1 MHLKP
6 KSRRTIAA
14 LAALPLL
21 IWAWDASAPIRGT
34 LLARFDLA
42 RGHIALLAYG
52 LPPGYSDEYTRL
64 LKERYTIERRQ
75 IALCLVSRSL
85 IAYADSYNRLS
96 VAAAKAKFH
105 HDVFSETAQD
115 AQRIWLHSTP
125 DFSPQ
130 RRVQY
135 LFSWIPDTPRNR
147 ACFLSLKPGI
157 SMENV
162 VTQCGRP
169 DEEIGHNN
177 YVFVYY
183 FPDGGK
189 TSITAASLESI
200 QHVDFHY

>member
-125 DFSPQ
+125 DFTPQ
-130 RRVQY
+130 RRVEY
-135 LFSWIPDTPRNR
+135 LFSWIPDTSRHR
-147 ACFLSLKPGI
+147 GCFLSLKSGM
-157 SMENV
+157 SMEDV
-162 VTQCGRP
+162 VKQCGRP
-169 DEEIGHNN
+169 DEEIGRDT
-177 YVFVYY
+177 YVFAYH
-183 FPDGGK
+183 FADGG
-189 TSITAASLESI
+189 TARITAASLKSI
-200 QHVDFHY
+200 QQLDIR